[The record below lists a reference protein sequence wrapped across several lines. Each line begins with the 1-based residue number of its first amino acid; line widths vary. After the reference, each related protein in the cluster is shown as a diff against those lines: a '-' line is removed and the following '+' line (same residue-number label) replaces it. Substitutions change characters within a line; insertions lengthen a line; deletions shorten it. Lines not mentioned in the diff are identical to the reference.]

1 MSIETKSVGGQRH
14 YYRTADPTTTY
25 PSVTSVVDGVAKP
38 FLQRWAAGMAADLAL
53 DAPDYIARLAAEDRK
68 EARRYLTGAAD
79 RYKRMRG
86 TIGTRVHDVAE
97 IALRSG
103 TVPDVVH
110 PDVRMYL
117 PGLRA
122 FIDAVQPQL
131 VRAEETVWS
140 DTYGYAG
147 RFDAW
152 LRVRLND
159 DWKPDPDG
167 TPRLLLTDL
176 KTSKS
181 QQNSVALQLSAYAH
195 ADKVIS
201 ADGTE
206 SELPAF
212 DDGAILHIGHDGVPT
227 FRRVDM
233 GDEVFQHF
241 LSLLDNYR
249 WGRITSRRVLGDV
262 IWQGEAPA

>member
-1 MSIETKSVGGQRH
+1 MSIETKSVGGLRH

-25 PSVTSVVDGVAKP
+25 PGVTSVVNGVPKP
-38 FLQRWAAGMAADLAL
+38 FLLRWSAGMAADLAL
-53 DAPDYIARLAAEDRK
+53 DAPDYIAR
-68 EARRYLTGAAD
+68 RYLVGAAD

-97 IALRSG
+97 IALRTG
-103 TVPDVVH
+103 TVPDIVH

-159 DWKPDPDG
+159 DWQPDPDG
-167 TPRLLLTDL
+167 TPRLLLTDT

-181 QQNSVALQLSAYAH
+181 QNAEVALQLAAYAH

-206 SELPAF
+206 SPLPEF
-212 DDGAILHIGHDGVPT
+212 DGGALLHIGHDGVPT
-227 FRRVDM
+227 FRRVEI
-233 GDEVFQHF
+233 GDEVFRHF
-241 LSLLDNYR
+241 LSLLHTYH
-249 WGRITSRRVLGDV
+249 WGRGAARRVLGDV
-262 IWQGEAPA
+262 IWQGAAQHE

>member
-14 YYRTADPTTTY
+14 YFRTADPATAY
-25 PSVTSVVDGVAKP
+25 PSVTSIVDGVPKP
-38 FLQRWAAGMAADLAL
+38 FIPRWEAGMAADLAL
-53 DAPDYIARLAAEDRK
+53 DVPDYIAELAAEDRAA
-68 EARRYLTGAAD
+68 ARRYLVGAAT

-103 TVPDVVH
+103 TVPDIVH

-159 DWKPDPDG
+159 AWEPDPDG

-181 QQNSVALQLSAYAH
+181 QQDSVALQLAAYGH

-206 SELPAF
+206 SPLPEF
-212 DDGAILHIGHDGVPT
+212 DGGALLHIGHDGVPT

-233 GDEVFQHF
+233 GAEVFDHF
-241 LSLLDNYR
+241 LSLLDTYQ
-249 WGRITSRRVLGDV
+249 WGRVTSKRVLGDV
-262 IWQGEAPA
+262 IWKGCGA